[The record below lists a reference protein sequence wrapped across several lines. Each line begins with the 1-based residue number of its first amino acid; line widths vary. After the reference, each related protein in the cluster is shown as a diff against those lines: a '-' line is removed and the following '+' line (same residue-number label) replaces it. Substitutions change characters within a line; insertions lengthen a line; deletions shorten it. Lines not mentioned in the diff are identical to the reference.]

1 MRHVVITGL
10 GVCVPTKRS
19 PDNLFQAL
27 FNRESLIHQDNRL
40 ESFGIN
46 NFVCAAMQPSDISY
60 LDENYPELAKH
71 NVSTSG
77 KMAYHALLE
86 AKTQAGLE
94 VGAHADRR
102 GLFFGV
108 NKNLISP
115 EQIHRMYMMTKKS
128 ASESYDGKTDY
139 LPQRPDEIVK
149 LMSEQLQVNQP
160 ILVCSDA
167 CAAGSSNILAGM
179 RRIRNGDLD
188 VAFCGAAD
196 EGSQPMMQLVFHKIG
211 AVGTPVFSDPQEV
224 CRPFDQDRNGCV
236 LADGAAF
243 LVLEAEETALARG
256 ARILARLS
264 GGSRGSEAYKI
275 TASKSDGSYYAL
287 AMQQALNDACLTSD
301 EIDHINAH
309 GTATKSNDA
318 AEGRAIHQLFK
329 EQVPVTSTKSALGH
343 SLAGS
348 GALEAVLS
356 VLSLDTQK
364 MLPTLNYI
372 GPAEGEAELNIVSQ
386 ASTAKMDHILSN
398 SFGFGGLNT
407 SLIFSRGDI

>member
-27 FNRESLIHQDNRL
+27 FNQESLIHKDNRL
-40 ESFGIN
+40 ESFGIHD
-46 NFVCAAMQPSDISY
+46 FVCAAMQASDLSY
-60 LDENYPELAKH
+60 LDEHYPELAKH

-77 KMAYHALLE
+77 KMAYHALIE
-86 AKTQAGLE
+86 AKNQAGLD
-94 VGAHADRR
+94 VGAHSERF

-115 EQIHRMYMMTKKS
+115 EQIHRMHMLAKDS
-128 ASESYDGKTDY
+128 APYDGQSDY
-139 LPQRPDEIVK
+139 LPYRPDAIVK
-149 LMSEQLQVNQP
+149 VMSEKLQVNQP

-211 AVGTPVFSDPQEV
+211 AVGTPVFSEPQEV
-224 CRPFDQDRNGCV
+224 CRPFDKDRNGCV

-256 ARILARLS
+256 AQILARLS

-275 TASKSDGSYYAL
+275 TASKPDGSYYAL
-287 AMQQALNDACLTSD
+287 AMQQALNDAHLTRD

-329 EQVPVTSTKSALGH
+329 DQVPVTSTKSALGH

-356 VLSLDTQK
+356 VLSLNEQK
-364 MLPTLNYI
+364 ILPTLNYT
-372 GPAEGEAELNIVSQ
+372 GPAEGEAELDIVSQ
-386 ASTAKMDHILSN
+386 PRTTEMNHILSN

-407 SLIFSRGDI
+407 SLIFSRGNI